1 MPIVIDEVVA
11 QVEPEPTPRRDPPAT
26 PPTRDSHVHLVRSQV
41 AVIAHRASRLH
52 AD

>member
-11 QVEPEPTPRRDPPAT
+11 QVEPEPISRPPQAAPPKRDEGAEI
-26 PPTRDSHVHLVRSQV
+26 VRAQL
-41 AVIAHRASRLH
+41 AMLAYRASRLY

>member
-11 QVEPEPTPRRDPPAT
+11 QVEPEPTPRREPVQT
-26 PPTRDSHVHLVRSQV
+26 PPTRDSGADIVRSQL
-41 AVIAHRASRLH
+41 ALLARRAARLH